1 MAPYVYS
8 QLKEQKDTPPE
19 DGDVH
24 GDDRK
29 SLVHRAWSRA
39 SHPFRALDSARILGV
54 YIVVLSYIIIQRAA
68 TRDMSLTHFTYWGLL
83 LSLVLALAWVRAMVL
98 DKAQWDGRT
107 PANELPT
114 REGVLML
121 MWVVPTL
128 GVLLCVATLITAMP
142 ILDVDIVET
151 QGGDTSLALINVG
164 NIVIHYIPPVTLVV
178 VIHMRWAVFVQHLAW
193 LLDSDAAPGPAL
205 TAFLSLGTIV
215 VPLVVASLY
224 SSVVDFN
231 TAYGVNVS
239 TLTVDAIAV
248 VTVGVYAALMK
259 VCYDSALATA
269 GGPLVVPLP
278 SHSPTALVPYVLS
291 VGALFIYRLFT
302 ITFSLHHFPY
312 WGLGLSGVFATVWLV
327 AIAVDTQGA
336 FHGHEDT
343 TKATAAEG
351 VVLLLGAVPTLGVL
365 FSVTT
370 LITAVPMLD
379 ISIVDSQGEGKPL
392 GIINAVNL
400 AMHYVPPTLLLF
412 AIHMRWPVFAAHLK
426 ALFTED
432 KGDPTLGSPRGGPGS
447 GSSSDSAPTLVLIM
461 VIVQALVLP
470 MLIANLYNS
479 TFDFNSAY
487 GVDINPMNVVGVAAG
502 TFAVYS
508 ILSGRAFVVSL
519 K

>member
-1 MAPYVYS
+1 MARYVYS
-8 QLKEQKDTPPE
+8 QLKEQKDAPPE
-19 DGDVH
+19 DDH
-24 GDDRK
+24 GHK
-29 SLVHRAWSRA
+29 SLVHKAWSRA

-68 TRDMSLTHFTYWGLL
+68 NRDMSLTHFTYWGLL

-98 DKAQWDGRT
+98 DKAEWDGRT

-121 MWVVPTL
+121 MGVVPTL

-164 NIVIHYIPPVTLVV
+164 NIVIHYIPPVVLVV
-178 VIHMRWAVFVQHLAW
+178 VVHMRWAVFVQHLAW

-215 VPLVVASLY
+215 VPLIVATLY

-248 VTVGVYAALMK
+248 VTVGVYAVLMK

-269 GGPLVVPLP
+269 AGPLVVPLP

-291 VGALFIYRLFT
+291 VGGLFVYRLFT
-302 ITFSLHHFPY
+302 ITFSLHHFTY
-312 WGLGLSGVFATVWLV
+312 WGLGLSGIFATVWLV
-327 AIAVDTQGA
+327 AIAVDTQGT
-336 FHGHEDT
+336 FYGHEDT
-343 TKATAAEG
+343 TKATATEG

-392 GIINAVNL
+392 GVINAVNL

-426 ALFTED
+426 ALFTEGSPSL
-432 KGDPTLGSPRGGPGS
+432 GDPRGP
-447 GSSSDSAPTLVLIM
+447 DSTATLVLIM
-461 VIVQALVLP
+461 VIVQALVFP

-479 TFDFNSAY
+479 TFNFNSAY
-487 GVDINPMNVVGVAAG
+487 GVNINPMNVVGVAAG

-508 ILSGRAFVVSL
+508 IFSGRAFVVSL